1 MGLEHGC
8 GHTVGATHSVVW
20 ETARGG
26 GWMSFIVNVPWKQCK
41 MHIRVRLGAHRY
53 DAAGVQDMGLS
64 PEPQH
69 CAVKRMEETGLEQ
82 HP

>member
-1 MGLEHGC
+1 
-8 GHTVGATHSVVW
+8 
-20 ETARGG
+20 
-26 GWMSFIVNVPWKQCK
+26 